1 MKVGERCSGRT
12 KLILDVALW
21 PPLMKHVDFPGSM
34 FSHPGTFFC
43 LREEWAGIVS
53 HDGAARL
60 GCVDSA
66 LAPSTSRAFGHA
78 RTSTVQNPSPRTLPT
93 SPQWRACSP
102 AWGGASSFKFT
113 TRARKLKAP
122 EAIFSGTPTPKKLL
136 QDPP

>member
-66 LAPSTSRAFGHA
+66 LAPSTLRAFGHA
-78 RTSTVQNPSPRTLPT
+78 RTSTVQNPSTRTLPT
-93 SPQWRACSP
+93 APQWLACSP
-102 AWGGASSFKFT
+102 AGGAPPLPSLPHVLDIS
-113 TRARKLKAP
+113 RPRRVAPPPPYHLPPRKP
-122 EAIFSGTPTPKKLL
+122 
-136 QDPP
+136 

>member
-66 LAPSTSRAFGHA
+66 LAPSTSHAFGRA
-78 RTSTVQNPSPRTLPT
+78 RTLTVRNPLRKN
-93 SPQWRACSP
+93 P
-102 AWGGASSFKFT
+102 ANRPPVASVFPCLGGRLSSKLT
-113 TRARKLKAP
+113 TRARQSKAKTSRAP
-122 EAIFSGTPTPKKLL
+122 SSPKANH
-136 QDPP
+136 QREP